1 MKKIAFILGILVLSF
16 FSCKKADIQPV
27 KEETAINQE
36 LSIYGKWLL
45 IGGDMYVEDMDTHV
59 KTKYNHF
66 STIKTTS
73 SLRYEGALFSIET
86 LTNNATVWEFKQP
99 INNSFYGDFILN
111 NDTLNPYC
119 LYVTTYNMSVTEALN
134 ATSSTMQMGGSSL
147 PIEYSTSDFNNGI
160 MDIKVFESFIVIN
173 NTNYNY
179 FSILKFKKL

>member
-1 MKKIAFILGILVLSF
+1 MKKLAFILGILALSF
-16 FSCKKADIQPV
+16 FSCKKTDIQPV
-27 KEETAINQE
+27 KEKVIVQE

-45 IGGDMYVEDMDTHV
+45 VGGDLYMENMDNHI
-59 KTKYNHF
+59 KTKYSHF
-66 STIKTTS
+66 DATKTTS

-86 LTNNATVWEFKQP
+86 LTNNVTIWQFKQP
-99 INNSFYGDFILN
+99 INSSSYGDFILN

-160 MDIKVFESFIVIN
+160 MDIKVFESFVEIN
-173 NTNYNY
+173 NINYSY
-179 FSILKFKKL
+179 FSILKFKKI